1 MGSYGK
7 QNKNNKRGLCGLR
20 HIARKIQKK
29 IAKTEQRV
37 QRAAADGLLKHE
49 QTITNI
55 FSA

>member
-1 MGSYGK
+1 VE
-7 QNKNNKRGLCGLR
+7 NKITIIKGGCVGCAIL
-20 HIARKIQKK
+20 HEQYKK

>member
-1 MGSYGK
+1 VENNVTIIKGGCVGCAILHEQYK
-7 QNKNNKRGLCGLR
+7 KNCKNRIEGTL
-20 HIARKIQKK
+20 
-29 IAKTEQRV
+29 